1 MPGIKSVK
9 RRKTG
14 VDVKRAVTLKAEE
27 YNESANVSDKKKKF
41 NMEFE
46 DIFLVMLIAL
56 FAAYCVVETYSIW
69 MKISG

>member
-1 MPGIKSVK
+1 MSRVK
-9 RRKTG
+9 K
-14 VDVKRAVTLKAEE
+14 
-27 YNESANVSDKKKKF
+27 ESANVSDKKKKF